1 MRVFLTGVSC
11 VGKTTIGRRVA
22 ELLGVKFFDLDHE
35 IETFFGTS
43 IERLQKKFRT
53 IHSYRKEASE
63 GPGSSPE
70 SSGQPGQRDRLAAE
84 WTDGRISGGPKE
96 VLWNHRRT
104 QRQAGEH
111 SGEDHVLRHETRS
124 PSRKS

>member
-43 IERLQKKFRT
+43 IERLQKKLRT
-53 IHSYRKEASE
+53 IHSYRK
-63 GPGSSPE
+63 
-70 SSGQPGQRDRLAAE
+70 
-84 WTDGRISGGPKE
+84 
-96 VLWNHRRT
+96 
-104 QRQAGEH
+104 
-111 SGEDHVLRHETRS
+111 
-124 PSRKS
+124 